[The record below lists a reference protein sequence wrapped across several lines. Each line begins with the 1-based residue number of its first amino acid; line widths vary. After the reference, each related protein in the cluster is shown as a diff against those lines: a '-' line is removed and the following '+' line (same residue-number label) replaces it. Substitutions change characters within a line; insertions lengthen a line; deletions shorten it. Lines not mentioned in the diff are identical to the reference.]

1 MAIFIHSIGFNRQA
15 LNHLQLGSCLVLRNQ
30 GRNNCLVLRN
40 QGRNNCL
47 VLRNQTHSV
56 GNQVRFVFLALVFL
70 WLPFSNIAQTLTG
83 NIIDDATN
91 QPLPFVN
98 VFISN
103 TTKGTQTDV
112 KGNFTLR
119 LQTSGYVK
127 VVASMVGFK
136 SFEQEVVLRPDET
149 RRFSIRLQPDTRFLS
164 EVKVAGKRDKQWKRL
179 YKDFQRE
186 FLGRTKN
193 ARNCEI
199 KDPYFIDLSRKKQ
212 VLHATSSHPFEIHNK
227 SLGYDIEYQ
236 LEQFNATTTTYEFS
250 GKLLYR
256 EMTAKNDAQQKEWEL
271 ARNDAYRGSIYH
283 FLRAVAHKKSQS
295 EGFRVYLDTDTT
307 TQRISRNRYFRNN
320 RLVEINP
327 DTLAYTDVAL
337 QRVILPNRKYEI
349 HYLHRRDPQSWYFDL
364 NREVTWLTIKGAAF
378 AFSYDGILE
387 NSYQIET
394 GGSMS
399 KKRIA
404 DLLPNDYQPNDS
416 LSSTLLEQAGLIPYF
431 QKQEKFLLQLSQS
444 HLALGDTLH
453 YQVEVIDA
461 TSHQFVPQT
470 IVYLAIRNENNVVW
484 QQPLWIE
491 NGRLSGH
498 WVVPDSLQGGTYQLI
513 AYNNW
518 ARHFD
523 ERFWG
528 RKSFQVIDA
537 SALPTKNDSTNL
549 AFFPESGHLIAELPN
564 RVGVRSF
571 TKSGAPVAVDGWVLN
586 ATNDTLMAFKTN
598 QQGYGN
604 FFIMPPSTQPLRA
617 KLSNGN
623 EANLPA
629 IRPKGYVINVDVLRD
644 TATVIIKI
652 YNNLSA
658 QEWKPM
664 RLLIHLRG
672 QIVYEAIATPKGNL
686 TTARIAKE
694 DLEGTGVMQVIL
706 LDALNNPIASRAFY
720 HSPDDD
726 DVPYPSQ
733 LFESEL
739 SACYLPTPTTLAR
752 TLDALLL
759 THEVRPYS
767 SSDATVLEYE
777 SGLTLRGIIK
787 QPNGRALANS
797 PVIGLVQSDS
807 TALHFQTTTDPE
819 GNFAST
825 PMLFFGETT
834 ITIQTQNDKIKNASI
849 ALDTRWVPTVPQWF
863 WHPVQHLS
871 SSKRDSLA
879 QVSKQRH
886 AVSTTTEALKVS
898 KDFRRPYPKA
908 DSTLVI
914 DKSDHTFPLLRL
926 LGEFHGQIKPKT
938 DGVYWIEK
946 GENVSTRK
954 AFLSIDGLPTS
965 WESLQALSG
974 QEIEAIDII
983 RHFQASNEP
992 TTQGML
998 NVILKPNS
1006 RFWTEQNLKRF
1017 KVNGLIK

>member
-1 MAIFIHSIGFNRQA
+1 MAIFIHSFGFNRQT
-15 LNHLQLGSCLVLRNQ
+15 LNNLQLG
-30 GRNNCLVLRN
+30 
-40 QGRNNCL
+40 NCL
-47 VLRNQTHSV
+47 VLRNQTHYNQANNSV
-56 GNQVRFVFLALVFL
+56 TRIRFVFFVLAFL
-70 WLPFSNIAQTLTG
+70 GLPFTNVAQTLTG

-103 TTKGTQTDV
+103 TTKGTQTDT

-119 LQTSGYVK
+119 VQTSGYVK

-149 RRFSIRLQPDTRFLS
+149 RRFSIRLQPDTRFLA

-212 VLHATSSHPFEIHNK
+212 VLHATSSRAFEIENK
-227 SLGYDIEYQ
+227 SLGYHIEYQ

-256 EMTAKNDAQQKEWEL
+256 EMTAKNDSQQKEWEL
-271 ARNDAYRGSIYH
+271 ARNDAYRGSIHH

-307 TQRISRNRYFRNN
+307 TQLISRNRYFRNN
-320 RLVEINP
+320 RLLEINP

-378 AFSYDGILE
+378 AFSYDGIPE
-387 NSYQIET
+387 NSYQIT
-394 GGSMS
+394 TSGSMS

-416 LSSTLLEQAGLIPYF
+416 LSSAPLEQAGLIPHF

-444 HLALGDTLH
+444 HFALGDTLH

-461 TSHQFVPQT
+461 TSHQFISQT
-470 IVYLAIRNENNVVW
+470 IVYLAIRNENKVVW

-528 RKSFQVIDA
+528 RASFQVIGA
-537 SALPTKNDSTNL
+537 SVLSAQNDSANV

-586 ATNDTLMAFKTN
+586 ATNDTLMTFKTN
-598 QQGYGN
+598 GQGYGN
-604 FFIMPPSTQPLRA
+604 FFILPPPNQTLRA

-623 EANLPA
+623 EVSLP
-629 IRPKGYVINVDVLRD
+629 ILRPKGYVINVDVLRD

-720 HSPDDD
+720 HSSDDEAPFH
-726 DVPYPSQ
+726 VQ
-733 LFESEL
+733 FFESEL
-739 SACYLPTPTTLAR
+739 SACYFPTTTPALPQ
-752 TLDALLL
+752 TLDTFLL
-759 THEVRPYS
+759 THEVRPYN

-777 SGLTLRGIIK
+777 SGLTVRGMIK
-787 QPNGRALANS
+787 QPNGRPVANS

-807 TALHFQTTTDPE
+807 TALHFQASTDVE
-819 GNFAST
+819 GSFAST
-825 PMLFFGETT
+825 PMLFFGETN

-849 ALDTRWVPTVPQWF
+849 ALDTKWTPIVPQWF
-863 WHPVQHLS
+863 WHPVQPLS

-879 QVSKQRH
+879 QVSRQHH
-886 AVSTTTEALKVS
+886 AVSTTTEAPKVS
-898 KDFRRPYPKA
+898 KDFRRPYLKA

-914 DKSDHTFPLLRL
+914 DKSDHAFPLLRL
-926 LGEFHGQIKPKT
+926 LGEFYGQIKPKT
-938 DGVYWIEK
+938 DGVYWIEQ
-946 GENVSTRK
+946 GEKVSTRK

-965 WESLQALSG
+965 WESLQMLSG
-974 QEIEAIDII
+974 QDIDAIDII

-992 TTQGML
+992 ATQGML
-998 NVILKPNS
+998 NVVLKPNS
-1006 RFWTEQNLKRF
+1006 QFWTEQNLKRF
-1017 KVNGLIK
+1017 NVNGLIK

>member
-1 MAIFIHSIGFNRQA
+1 MAIFIHSFGFNRQA
-15 LNHLQLGSCLVLRNQ
+15 LNNLRLG
-30 GRNNCLVLRN
+30 
-40 QGRNNCL
+40 NCL

-56 GNQVRFVFLALVFL
+56 RNQIHSVKNQTHCNHANNGVSQIRFVFLALAFL
-70 WLPFSNIAQTLTG
+70 SLPFSSVAQTLTG

-119 LQTSGYVK
+119 VQTSGYVK

-149 RRFSIRLQPDTRFLS
+149 RRFSIRLQPDTRFLA

-212 VLHATSSHPFEIHNK
+212 VLHATSSRPFEIHNK

-236 LEQFNATTTTYEFS
+236 LEQFNSTTTSYEFS

-256 EMTAKNDAQQKEWEL
+256 EMTAKNEGQQKEWEL

-320 RLVEINP
+320 RLLEINP

-378 AFSYDGILE
+378 AFSYDGIPE
-387 NSYQIET
+387 NSYQIAT
-394 GGSMS
+394 SGSMS

-416 LSSTLLEQAGLIPYF
+416 LSSVPLEQAGLIPNF

-444 HLALGDTLH
+444 HFALGDTLR

-470 IVYLAIRNENNVVW
+470 IVYLAIRNENKIVW

-528 RKSFQVIDA
+528 RTSFQVIDA
-537 SALPTKNDSTNL
+537 SVLSAQNDSTNV

-586 ATNDTLMAFKTN
+586 AANDTLMAFKTN
-598 QQGYGN
+598 AEGYGN
-604 FFIMPPSTQPLRA
+604 FFIMPPYTQPLRA

-623 EANLPA
+623 DVILPI

-694 DLEGTGVMQVIL
+694 DLEGTGVMQVTL

-720 HSPDDD
+720 HSSDDD
-726 DVPYPSQ
+726 DVSFHSQ

-739 SACYLPTPTTLAR
+739 SACCFATTTNLAR

-759 THEVRPYS
+759 THDVRPYS

-777 SGLTLRGIIK
+777 SGLTVRGMIK
-787 QPNGRALANS
+787 QPNGRPVANS
-797 PVIGLVQSDS
+797 PVIGLIQSDS
-807 TALHFQTTTDPE
+807 TALHFQASTDVE

-825 PMLFFGETT
+825 PMLFFGDTN

-849 ALDTRWVPTVPQWF
+849 ALDTRWTPIIPQWF

-879 QVSKQRH
+879 QVSRQRH
-886 AVSTTTEALKVS
+886 AVSTTTQTSKVS

-914 DKSDHTFPLLRL
+914 DKSDHAFPLLRL

-938 DGVYWIEK
+938 DGIYWIEQ
-946 GENVSTRK
+946 GEKVSTRK

-974 QEIEAIDII
+974 QEIDAIDII

-992 TTQGML
+992 ATQGML
-998 NVILKPNS
+998 NVVLKPNS
-1006 RFWTEQNLKRF
+1006 QFWTEQNLKRF
-1017 KVNGLIK
+1017 NVNGLIK

>member
-1 MAIFIHSIGFNRQA
+1 MAIFIHSFGFNRQA
-15 LNHLQLGSCLVLRNQ
+15 LN
-30 GRNNCLVLRN
+30 
-40 QGRNNCL
+40 NNCL
-47 VLRNQTHSV
+47 VLRNQTHGV
-56 GNQVRFVFLALVFL
+56 RNQTHNLRNQTHGVRNQIRFVFLALVFL

-103 TTKGTQTDV
+103 TTKGTQTDI

-119 LQTSGYVK
+119 VQTSGYVK
-127 VVASMVGFK
+127 VVASMVGYK
-136 SFEQEVVLRPDET
+136 SFEQEIVLRPDET
-149 RRFSIRLQPDTRFLS
+149 RRFSIRLQPDTRFLA

-212 VLHATSSHPFEIHNK
+212 VLYATSSRPFEIENK
-227 SLGYDIEYQ
+227 SLGYNIEYQ

-256 EMTAKNDAQQKEWEL
+256 EMTATNDTQQKEWEL

-283 FLRAVAHKKSQS
+283 FLRAVAHKKSRS

-307 TQRISRNRYFRNN
+307 TQRISRNRYFKNN
-320 RLVEINP
+320 RLIEINP

-416 LSSTLLEQAGLIPYF
+416 LSSAPLEQAGLIPHF

-444 HLALGDTLH
+444 HFALGDTLR

-461 TSHQFVPQT
+461 TSHQSVPQT
-470 IVYLAIRNENNVVW
+470 IVYLAIRNQNKVVW

-491 NGRLSGH
+491 NGRLSGQ
-498 WVVPDSLQGGTYQLI
+498 WVIPDTLQGGIYQLI

-537 SALPTKNDSTNL
+537 SVLSAQNDSINV

-571 TKSGAPVAVDGWVLN
+571 TKSGVPVAIDGWVLN
-586 ATNDTLMAFKTN
+586 ITNDTLMTFKTDT
-598 QQGYGN
+598 QGYGN
-604 FFIMPPSTQPLRA
+604 FFIMPPPTQALRA

-623 EANLPA
+623 EVSLPA

-694 DLEGTGVMQVIL
+694 DLEGTGVMQVTL

-720 HSPDDD
+720 HSSDDGD
-726 DVPYPSQ
+726 DASFHSQ

-739 SACYLPTPTTLAR
+739 SACHFPPTAPNLAR

-787 QPNGRALANS
+787 QPNGRPVANS

-807 TALHFQTTTDPE
+807 TVLHFQASTDPE
-819 GNFAST
+819 GYFASN
-825 PMLFFGETT
+825 PLLFFGETD
-834 ITIQTQNDKIKNASI
+834 ITIQAQNDKIKNASI
-849 ALDTRWVPTVPQWF
+849 ALDTRWTPIVPQWF
-863 WHPVQHLS
+863 WSPMLPLS
-871 SSKRDSLA
+871 LSKRDSLA
-879 QVSKQRH
+879 QVSRQRH
-886 AVSTTTEALKVS
+886 ADFTAMTATQVS
-898 KDFRRPYPKA
+898 KDFRRPYLKA
-908 DSTLVI
+908 DSSLVI
-914 DKSDHTFPLLRL
+914 DKSQHTFPLLRI

-938 DGVYWIEK
+938 DGIYWIEK
-946 GENVSTRK
+946 GEIISTLK

-965 WESLQALSG
+965 WESLQSLSG
-974 QEIEAIDII
+974 HEIDAIDII

-1006 RFWTEQNLKRF
+1006 LFWTEQNLKRF
-1017 KVNGLIK
+1017 KANGLIK